1 MNTTL
6 ANDVTTDVGGSK
18 PLSWGAG
25 VLEVE
30 KVKTTGLCE
39 SCIQR
44 QRQVHLLISLSLD
57 CCCTSIGL
65 E

>member
-44 QRQVHLLISLSLD
+44 QRQVHLL
-57 CCCTSIGL
+57 
-65 E
+65 